1 MGRKNRPRC
10 APLQSR
16 TSGMSCVS
24 ILSSGSAAKASISAC
39 CAGVSRSELPFFIGS
54 PFVRSRFAGTDD
66 ATSLL
71 PSCRVEIW
79 PCLHHEH
86 DHLPNQANGLP
97 AFFAGVWIAPTGCQG
112 IVEYQ
117 LCGLEA
123 QPVIPFVGS
132 VLFIAPCPTQVVP
145 PCSYGNVV
153 TFPPSCQE
161 CGHTM
166 PPSRSPSRL
175 PVTSPPSCACPTV
188 RAGGLPAASS
198 AGQTLARLV

>member
-1 MGRKNRPRC
+1 
-10 APLQSR
+10 
-16 TSGMSCVS
+16 
-24 ILSSGSAAKASISAC
+24 
-39 CAGVSRSELPFFIGS
+39 
-54 PFVRSRFAGTDD
+54 
-66 ATSLL
+66 
-71 PSCRVEIW
+71 
-79 PCLHHEH
+79 
-86 DHLPNQANGLP
+86 
-97 AFFAGVWIAPTGCQG
+97 
-112 IVEYQ
+112 
-117 LCGLEA
+117 

-198 AGQTLARLV
+198 AGQTLARLVRRGVVPGVRGGTGGGMRVKSGFVFPILCHALEPARQALCT